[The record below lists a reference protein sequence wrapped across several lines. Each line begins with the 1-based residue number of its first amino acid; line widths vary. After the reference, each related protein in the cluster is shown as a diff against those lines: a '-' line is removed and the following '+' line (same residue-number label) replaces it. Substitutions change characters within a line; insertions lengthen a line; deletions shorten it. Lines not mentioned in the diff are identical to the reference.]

1 MSLFLKLVCSLEDP
15 TLDTS
20 DIFMVHV
27 SRKSYLDEGLECG
40 CLSHAT
46 IALPALG
53 DIVMGCINLCL
64 ETKGRRGCGVKP
76 VLGIGLV
83 EAKR

>member
-1 MSLFLKLVCSLEDP
+1 MSLFLKLICSLEDP

-27 SRKSYLDEGLECG
+27 SRKSSLNEGLECG

-46 IALPALG
+46 IAEF
-53 DIVMGCINLCL
+53 L
-64 ETKGRRGCGVKP
+64 EILWV
-76 VLGIGLV
+76 VLMY
-83 EAKR
+83 A